1 MRLPG
6 SVLVAVGATLA
17 WGLVAPPAQ
26 ASIPALVVSAP
37 ENFWGDTQLNISV
50 RTGAMVGAG
59 DLIITEYK
67 KSSWQAFHV
76 YLDPDSGS
84 AMTLA
89 AGEACSQG
97 TPQGLPPLPAGT
109 SLMCDYIEQ
118 GSRITINLEG
128 SEYAGGDFTVTNM
141 TASPSSFHGSAFADY
156 YQGGPGKDS
165 ADGDAGDDI
174 LFGGDGD
181 DWILGG
187 DGADR
192 LDGEGGS
199 DVIFGDLGPDDI
211 TGDGDKRAGDY
222 INCNN
227 MDPLV
232 ANTDNDPDNPPVNT
246 VSYDTGVD
254 KIVDCGMPGAPTVAE
269 APSIPG
275 TPQAGLPVV
284 ASPGT
289 WTGKALVI
297 SYAWFSCPRADDTV
311 PAFEDAPDGACTEA
325 FARDGAPGLTF
336 TPRTA
341 DEGRYL
347 KLRAIARNNSGSAGV
362 VSEPSAPVA
371 APSPTPGSVTALSA
385 KITPGRK
392 PSGKRFVTVTV
403 TWSPPTDRGPGVK
416 DYILEVAGVEMKAV
430 TTAKT
435 SIETILGSYP
445 RGQTLTFR
453 VAARGPQ
460 GALQQGPWA
469 QTSAKTPNR

>member
-1 MRLPG
+1 MI
-6 SVLVAVGATLA
+6 VGATLA

-26 ASIPALVVSAP
+26 AATPALTVSSP
-37 ENFWGDTQLNISV
+37 EDWQSETQLSIRVANGDLV
-50 RTGAMVGAG
+50 TAG

-67 KSSWQAFHV
+67 KSQWRAFHV
-76 YLDPDSGS
+76 YLDPESGS
-84 AMTLA
+84 SMTLG
-89 AGEACSQG
+89 AGANCSYG
-97 TPQGLPPLPAGT
+97 VPAGSAPMPYET
-109 SLMCDYIEQ
+109 SLLCDYIEKYSTVTVDLS
-118 GSRITINLEG
+118 GST
-128 SEYAGGDFTVTNM
+128 YMGGDFTVTNM
-141 TASPSSFHGSAFADY
+141 LDVRASFRGSPFADY

-165 ADGDAGDDI
+165 AGGYTGDDVI
-174 LFGGDGD
+174 FGGDGD

-211 TGDGDKRAGDY
+211 TGDGDKKAGDY
-222 INCNN
+222 LNCNN

-246 VSYDTGVD
+246 VSYDAGVD
-254 KIVDCGMPGAPTVAE
+254 SIVDCGMPGAPTATE
-269 APSIPG
+269 APRILG
-275 TPQAGLPVV
+275 TPQAGLPAQ

-289 WTGKALVI
+289 WTGKALVM

-311 PAFEDAPDGACTEA
+311 PAFEDAPAGACTEV

-341 DEGRYL
+341 DQGRYL
-347 KLRAIARNNSGSAGV
+347 KVRAVARNNSGSAAI

-371 APSPTPGSVTALSA
+371 APSPTPGSVQALSA
-385 KITPGRK
+385 KITLGKKQSGR
-392 PSGKRFVTVTV
+392 RFITLTV
-403 TWSPPTDRGPGVK
+403 TWSPPTDKGPGVK
-416 DYILEVAGVEMKAV
+416 DYILEVAGVEMKTV
-430 TTAKT
+430 ITAKT